1 MFEIRFHGRGGQGGK
16 MAAHILA
23 ETAFLSG
30 YQTQDFA
37 MYGAERRGA
46 PVVSFTRYDKKP
58 ILERGYIFEPDVVIV
73 LDETLNFGIM
83 SKGLKKFMIINSH
96 RKSIFFK
103 NNFKIK
109 KKIYCIPATDIA
121 LKIIGIQ
128 IANTTILG
136 GIIKLLKLPFKNLEK
151 AIKIQLTEA
160 GHPEAV
166 DKNIQAAREA
176 YKMIK

>member
-1 MFEIRFHGRGGQGGK
+1 MFEVRFHGRGGQGVK
-16 MAAHILA
+16 MSAHILA
-23 ETAFLSG
+23 KTTFLSG

-58 ILERGYIFEPDVVIV
+58 ILERGYIFEPDIVVV

-83 SKGLKKFMIINSH
+83 KKGMKKQMIINSH
-96 RKSIFFK
+96 RPKKYFK
-103 NNFKIK
+103 KFKVK
-109 KKIYCIPATDIA
+109 KLHIVPATDIA
-121 LKIIGIQ
+121 LETIGIQ

-136 GIIKLLKLPFKNLEK
+136 GLMKYIKLPFKNLEK
-151 AIKIQLTEA
+151 AIKDELTKA
-160 GHPEAV
+160 GHSRAV
-166 DKNIQAAREA
+166 DKNIQAAKKA